1 MKITNILL
9 ALVLLCQCAWAQTT
23 ITGSKLDKINTF
35 LSFFPEDEPGGTLLI
50 AQNGQTLYKNAF
62 GIANL
67 ELDVP
72 MNTENVIGIA
82 SVTKPF
88 TAIAILKLTEDGKIS
103 LEDPLSKFIT
113 DFSNGNTI
121 MIKHLISHTSGLP
134 YFSLAERTELERGLQ
149 LKKKGDPISISS
161 FFMGKK
167 FRFSPGEAYAYSNEA
182 YILLGYI
189 IENITEISYEQF
201 LKEVFFEP
209 LQMKST
215 QLESVSKVIKNRAT
229 GYDSFNNAQYRIK
242 QQQQDD
248 VSYSSAGG
256 LMSTVNDLSIWYSAI
271 MKNEILKKSTLSKAL
286 TPIRFNNGNVGT
298 NGLGWF
304 LGNLNGHKYI
314 THDGLGWGYGAVVIY
329 FPEEDLFIAHLRNC
343 GYCQYNRDL
352 SYQAPIKIASIL
364 LDSEFQ
370 DIHENKNSINY
381 TGIYISNLSEDKTII
396 TLGSH
401 SYLKRGDNYIPL
413 KFIKEHTYFSI
424 STNETIVFSKNGLT
438 SSIGTTIHFEKSK
451 SEPKVPL
458 SLFLINNMKD
468 IKKEE
473 IVSLGL
479 DMITN
484 ENFEVNESS
493 INNLGYSYIQ
503 KRNLVYAIEIFRLN
517 TILFPNSSNA
527 FDSLAEAHYYKENY
541 DEALKN
547 YTKALKLNPE
557 NYNAVSMLEKIK
569 SKNN

>member
-9 ALVLLCQCAWAQTT
+9 ALVLLCHCAWAQTT

-50 AQNGQTLYKNAF
+50 AQSGQTLYKKAF
-62 GIANL
+62 GKANL
-67 ELDVP
+67 ELAVP
-72 MNTENVIGIA
+72 MSTENIIGIA

-88 TAIAILKLTEDGKIS
+88 TAMAILKLAEDGKIS

-113 DFSNGNTI
+113 DFPNGNTI

-134 YFSLAERTELERGLQ
+134 YFSLAERTELERALQ
-149 LKKKGDPISISS
+149 LKKKGDPLSISS
-161 FFMGKK
+161 FFADKK
-167 FRFSPGEAYAYSNEA
+167 FRFIPGEAYEYSNEA

-189 IENITEISYEQF
+189 IENVTEISYEQF
-201 LKEVFFEP
+201 LKEIFFEP

-229 GYDSFNNAQYRIK
+229 GYDSFNNAPYRIK
-242 QQQQDD
+242 QQEQDD

-256 LMSTVNDLSIWYSAI
+256 LMSTVDDLSIWYSAI
-271 MKNEILKKSTLSKAL
+271 MNNEILEKKTLSKAL
-286 TPIRFNNGNVGT
+286 SPIRFNNGNVGT

-364 LDSEFQ
+364 LDLEFQ
-370 DIHENKNSINY
+370 DIHENNINY
-381 TGIYISNLSEDKTII
+381 TGIYTSNLSEDKIII
-396 TLGSH
+396 TQENH
-401 SYLKRGDNYIPL
+401 SYLKKGDNYIPL
-413 KFIKEHTYFSI
+413 KYIKEHTFFSER
-424 STNETIVFSKNGLT
+424 TNETIEFSKNGLT
-438 SSIGTTIHFEKSK
+438 SSIGTIIYFIRSK
-451 SEPKVPL
+451 TEPKVPL
-458 SLFLINNMKD
+458 NLFLLNNMKD
-468 IKKEE
+468 ILKEE
-473 IVSLGL
+473 IVSIGL
-479 DMITN
+479 EKVTN
-484 ENFEVNESS
+484 ENYEANESA

-503 KRNLVYAIEIFRLN
+503 KRNMDYAIEIFRLN
-517 TILFPNSSNA
+517 TVLFPKSSNA
-527 FDSLAEAHYYKENY
+527 FDSLAEAYYYKEHY
-541 DEALKN
+541 VEALKN
-547 YTKALKLNPE
+547 YTKSLKLNPE
-557 NYNAVSMLEKIK
+557 NYNAASMIEKIK
-569 SKNN
+569 TKIN